1 MAISAEL
8 PKVTYR
14 KAMEDIYTAVNT
26 LETTVS
32 GISAA
37 ELGFVDGVVAG
48 TATASKAVVLGASKD
63 IATITSATITTLTS
77 TTGNVTTVNATNV
90 DAGAS
95 GTVGTVDIFPTTA
108 SKGKI
113 QITAADSAG
122 DTTTTITNASQSG
135 ARTYTIPDAGESASF
150 VMTEGTQTI
159 NDAKTFGGAVTFSS
173 TVTRTGRQMI
183 VPICGNAKVGA
194 TAGWVITAG
203 TDICHATLP
212 ASQTSSTLVVPI
224 SGLCVGDTITR
235 VDAVGQVESAG
246 NNVTLVMSVRKL
258 TAGTADNTDAEIA
271 TDNVGTLTADTEI
284 SSANLGVVL
293 GTPEV
298 LAATETCYVLLTGTT
313 AASTD
318 IDLMGLVV
326 TYTQA

>member
-8 PKVTYR
+8 PKVSYR
-14 KAMEDIYTAVNT
+14 RAMEDIYTAVNT

-37 ELGFVDGVVAG
+37 ELGFVDGVTAG
-48 TATASKAVVLGASKD
+48 TAAASKAVVLDGSKG
-63 IATITSATITTLTS
+63 ISTITSATITTLTS

-108 SKGKI
+108 AKGKI

-173 TVTRTGRQMI
+173 TVTRAGRKVSI
-183 VPICGNAKVGA
+183 PVCGNAKVGA

-203 TDICHATLP
+203 TDKYSATLP
-212 ASQTSSTLVVPI
+212 ASQTSSTLVIPI
-224 SGLCVGDTITR
+224 TGIHVGDTVTA
-235 VDAVGQVESAG
+235 VDVVGQVESAG
-246 NNVTLVMSVRKL
+246 NTVTMTMDVRKL
-258 TAGTADNTDAEIA
+258 TAAAADLTDASLA
-271 TDNVGTLTADTEI
+271 TDNLGAGVTADTI
-284 SSANLGVVL
+284 LSSANLGVTGL
-293 GTPEV
+293 TEV
-298 LAATETCYVLLTGTT
+298 LAADESLYVLITATT

-318 IDLMGLVV
+318 IDLMSIVV
-326 TYTQA
+326 TYTEV